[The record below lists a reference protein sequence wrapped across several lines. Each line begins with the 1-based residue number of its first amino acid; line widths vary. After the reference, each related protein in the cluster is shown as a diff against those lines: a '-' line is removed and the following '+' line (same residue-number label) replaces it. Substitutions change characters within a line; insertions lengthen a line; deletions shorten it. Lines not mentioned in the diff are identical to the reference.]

1 MEIFLSTNCQSFTG
15 SLNKKLGYSIRQR
28 GNRFFSQR
36 TPKGSVP
43 PDGHWRF
50 ILECTSIAQT
60 GFLLSNISIH
70 WTELFDA
77 LHEAHHFVAADSVYK
92 NGTEAVKLTYNATDI
107 LNLKHT
113 FGL

>member
-1 MEIFLSTNCQSFTG
+1 MEIILSPHCQSFTG

-36 TPKGSVP
+36 SPKATVP

-50 ILECTSIAQT
+50 ILECTEIAQT
-60 GFLLSNISIH
+60 GFLLSDISIH

-77 LHEAHHFVAADSVYK
+77 LHEARHFPAADRVYK
-92 NGTEAVKLTYNATDI
+92 NGTEAIKLTYNATDI